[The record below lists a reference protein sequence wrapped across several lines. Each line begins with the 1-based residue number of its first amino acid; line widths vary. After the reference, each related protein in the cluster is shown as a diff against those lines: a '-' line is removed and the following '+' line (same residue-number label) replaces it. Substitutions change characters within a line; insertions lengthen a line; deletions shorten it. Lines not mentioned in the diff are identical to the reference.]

1 MSMRVSDQARADEFL
16 RRQMVLTWVAALVV
30 LVTLSV
36 VALALF
42 LIPAA
47 SRAWATA
54 AAAVGVAVVA
64 LLFAVLLRHAVR
76 LAGFAFR
83 REVS

>member
-1 MSMRVSDQARADEFL
+1 MGDEAQADEFL
-16 RRQMVLTWVAALVV
+16 RRQVLLTWVAALVV
-30 LVTLSV
+30 LVTLSA

-42 LIPAA
+42 LMPAA

-64 LLFAVLLRHAVR
+64 VLFAVLLRHVVQ

-83 REVS
+83 KEMS

>member
-1 MSMRVSDQARADEFL
+1 MQPIADQVRADEFL
-16 RRQMVLTWVAALVV
+16 RRQFLLTWTAALVV
-30 LVTLSV
+30 LVTLSG

-42 LIPAA
+42 LLPAA
-47 SRAWATA
+47 SHGWAV
-54 AAAVGVAVVA
+54 AAAVVGAGVVAV
-64 LLFAVLLRHAVR
+64 LFLVLVRHVVR

>member
-1 MSMRVSDQARADEFL
+1 MGDEVRADEFL
-16 RRQMVLTWVAALVV
+16 RRQVLLTWVAALVV
-30 LVTLSV
+30 LVTLSA

-42 LIPAA
+42 LIPAV

-54 AAAVGVAVVA
+54 AAAVGVGVVA
-64 LLFAVLLRHAVR
+64 VLFAVLLRHVVR

-83 REVS
+83 KEMS

>member
-1 MSMRVSDQARADEFL
+1 MGDRTRADEFL
-16 RRQMVLTWVAALVV
+16 HRQMLLIWAASLVV
-30 LVTLSV
+30 LVTLTG

-42 LIPAA
+42 LIPAV

-54 AAAVGVAVVA
+54 AAAVGVGVVA
-64 LLFAVLLRHAVR
+64 VLFAVLLRHVVR

-83 REVS
+83 KEMS

>member
-1 MSMRVSDQARADEFL
+1 MSDQSRADEFL
-16 RRQMVLTWVAALVV
+16 RRQLFLTWLAALVV
-30 LVTLSV
+30 LVTLSG

-42 LIPAA
+42 LIPAS
-47 SRAWATA
+47 SRAWATG
-54 AAAVGVAVVA
+54 AAAVGAGVVAV
-64 LLFAVLLRHAVR
+64 LFAVLLRHAVR

>member
-1 MSMRVSDQARADEFL
+1 MSDQARADELL
-16 RRQMVLTWVAALVV
+16 RRQVVLTWVAALVV
-30 LVTLSV
+30 LVTLSG

-47 SRAWATA
+47 SRGWATA
-54 AAAVGVAVVA
+54 AAVVASAVVA
-64 LLFAVLLRHAVR
+64 VLFAVLLRHAAR

-83 REVS
+83 KEMS

>member
-1 MSMRVSDQARADEFL
+1 MSDEARADEFL
-16 RRQMVLTWVAALVV
+16 RRQVLLTWVAALVV
-30 LVTLSV
+30 LVTLSA

-42 LIPAA
+42 LMPAA
-47 SRAWATA
+47 SRTWATV

-64 LLFAVLLRHAVR
+64 VLFAVLLRHVVQ

-83 REVS
+83 KEMS

>member
-1 MSMRVSDQARADEFL
+1 MSDQARADEFL
-16 RRQMVLTWVAALVV
+16 RRQVVLTWVAALVV
-30 LVTLSV
+30 LVTLSA

-42 LIPAA
+42 LVPAA

-54 AAAVGVAVVA
+54 AAAVGAGVVAV
-64 LLFAVLLRHAVR
+64 LFAVLLRHAVR

-83 REVS
+83 KELS